1 MRQKRYFICLLPA
14 LLLAAAL
21 CLPARAFSKE
31 PSSWAAEQCTH
42 LEDVGL
48 LGWQLYTGSTDPASA
63 INRGAFCQML
73 VSLVQMEGDWEK
85 IGLVEPA
92 ADGYFTDIP
101 SVDSDYGMYYGAA
114 FGITEGSTQNG
125 QRVADARSNLTR
137 EQAAKMMCAAVD
149 ALETYGG
156 VPAPQEGAG
165 KSFSDQGS
173 ISAWAADSVARA
185 SRMGILQG
193 DSTGN
198 FKPQGTLT
206 WQEACVMVDRLYT
219 SAEAAVKAR
228 RAEQGIHMM
237 DTAFE
242 VYADQRLGANSA
254 YYYALENGGQQSVL
268 YISSNRRQVQ
278 LETYNSAGTRTG
290 SKAIPMELEKC
301 GGFYESGDNYFLAFG
316 QDNAEENNSKTVF
329 RVVKYDKNWNKLGTS
344 DISDC
349 FTTEPFR
356 HTGHTAMAEHDGT
369 LILHTSRQRY
379 LTDDGLRHQSNF
391 TAKIRV
397 SDMTVLEQSKE
408 FPVNHVSH
416 SFAQYAAFSDGA
428 PVYID
433 QGDGYPRGF
442 AVNDENHWG
451 TTKERNF
458 FPFDGAIGDNA
469 TNAIPGGMGVSSGH
483 YLFAGASSP
492 QKGGDSLEK
501 ANAFL
506 AVIPKGEGET
516 QIKWLTSFPADG
528 SAYVNDICLVEV
540 NNNTFVV
547 MWQVTRP
554 SWKNWSYTYD
564 PLQYAVFDGQGNQV
578 GETKSLPGYIIPSGD
593 PSVYGNRILWADPE
607 LDASH
612 ANPIRNGRYI
622 NIFEL
627 TVSANAETDPGEGQ
641 KQVEFRTA
649 PDPRFPTMD
658 CEVDGVRITRT
669 DIPDKGATTYYREDW
684 NGNWLEVSVEG
695 DDYILTGRIQD
706 ERFSKAFLGV
716 TSRPQA
722 NITPGEPFY
731 LGTEAY
737 RPELAELRHIIVAIS
752 EPWTSFPSGTELYTK
767 VDESG
772 KPTIY
777 VWEPSGLTRVG
788 GGAQPVTPEA
798 PNTQD
803 TPSAPERPSIPN
815 TPSTPSTP
823 STPQPTAPSW
833 PGETEIG
840 SDGVIRTKL
849 PADGVVTAYQEEFA
863 GTWTR
868 LEVVDGNT
876 LRFSGSSALNGT
888 YNYAVLRVGR
898 EAGET
903 PVTAGVPFRVQIP
916 VDVSALSGEGPVHV
930 AAVIAQNYHPGDVD
944 YGGYP
949 FQSGARAMLTASG
962 GKLALR
968 IVNG

>member
-31 PSSWAAEQCTH
+31 PSSWAAEQCKH

-48 LGWQLYTGSTDPASA
+48 LGWQLYTGSADPASA

-85 IGLVEPA
+85 IGMVEPV
-92 ADGYFTDIP
+92 P
-101 SVDSDYGMYYGAA
+101 SDYFADTDADFGFAMYYGASI
-114 FGITEGSTQNG
+114 GITEGTIKNG
-125 QRVADARSNLTR
+125 QRETDARGKLTR
-137 EQAAKMMCAAVD
+137 EQAAKMMCAAID

-156 VPAPQEGAG
+156 VPAPQEGEG
-165 KSFSDQGS
+165 KTYTDQSS

-185 SRMGILQG
+185 SRMGVLQG
-193 DSTGN
+193 DSSGKFN
-198 FKPQGTLT
+198 PQGTLT

-219 SAEAAVKAR
+219 SAEPAVKAR
-228 RAEQGIHMM
+228 RAEQGIRMI
-237 DTAFE
+237 DTSLE
-242 VYADQRLGANSA
+242 SYAVKQPNADSTM
-254 YYYALENGGQQSVL
+254 YYALENGERQFVL
-268 YISSNRRQVQ
+268 YISSDRTQVRLEFCDGTGTKTIPLE
-278 LETYNSAGTRTG
+278 LET
-290 SKAIPMELEKC
+290 C
-301 GGFYESGDNYFLAFG
+301 GGFYEGPENYYLAFG
-316 QDNAEENNSKTVF
+316 QNNMEESAGKTVY
-329 RVVKYDKNWNKLGTS
+329 RVVKYDKSWNRLGAA

-349 FTTEPFR
+349 YTTVPFDFTS
-356 HTGHTAMAEHDGT
+356 HTAMAEKDGT

-379 LTDDGLRHQSNF
+379 LTPDDGLRHQSNF

-397 SDMTVLEQSKE
+397 SDMAVLEQSEE
-408 FPVNHVSH
+408 FPRNHVSH
-416 SFAQYAAFSDGA
+416 SFAQYVAFDGEIA
-428 PVYID
+428 VYAD
-433 QGDGYPRGF
+433 HGDAYPRGF
-442 AVNDENHWG
+442 SIDLTDSEGLLWS
-451 TTKERNF
+451 KNF
-458 FPFDGAIGDNA
+458 FPFSGAAGDNT
-469 TNAIPGGMGVSSGH
+469 TNAVPGGLGISGSK

-492 QKGGDSLEK
+492 QKGNDSLEK

-506 AVIPKGEGET
+506 AVIPKDGGDP
-516 QIKWLTSFPADG
+516 QIQWLTSFPGDG
-528 SAYVNDICLVEV
+528 TAYVNDVCLVEV

-547 MWQVTRP
+547 LWQVTRP
-554 SWKNWSYTYD
+554 GGWRHSYD
-564 PLQYAVFDGQGNQV
+564 SLQYAVFDGQGRQT
-578 GETKSLPGYIIPSGD
+578 GEAKSLPGYIIPSAD
-593 PSVYGNRILWADPE
+593 PSVYGNRIVWASPE
-607 LDASH
+607 LDASQSS
-612 ANPIRNGRYI
+612 NFRKNRYI

-627 TVSANAETDPGEGQ
+627 DIDANKASADSSSVGPQVGLTVPDAMTLAVGETRELKTKIVGLTGGVSYQSSDPSVVSIWGSLLTGEKDGTAEVTVSMTWRGKTYSDTC
-641 KQVEFRTA
+641 QVTVGSGVPSVTPPTTPTA
-649 PDPRFPTMD
+649 
-658 CEVDGVRITRT
+658 
-669 DIPDKGATTYYREDW
+669 
-684 NGNWLEVSVEG
+684 
-695 DDYILTGRIQD
+695 
-706 ERFSKAFLGV
+706 
-716 TSRPQA
+716 
-722 NITPGEPFY
+722 
-731 LGTEAY
+731 
-737 RPELAELRHIIVAIS
+737 
-752 EPWTSFPSGTELYTK
+752 
-767 VDESG
+767 
-772 KPTIY
+772 
-777 VWEPSGLTRVG
+777 
-788 GGAQPVTPEA
+788 PVTPTTPTTPTTPAA
-798 PNTQD
+798 PT
-803 TPSAPERPSIPN
+803 TP
-815 TPSTPSTP
+815 TTP

-833 PGETEIG
+833 PGEAEIR